1 MRKDLYLMRKFSYET
16 MHSSL
21 ILYKL
26 FTYFKKVEGFVYQ
39 SVDDGGSIIDGF
51 FFICAFLYF

>member
-1 MRKDLYLMRKFSYET
+1 
-16 MHSSL
+16 MHSNL

-39 SVDDGGSIIDGF
+39 SVDDGGNIIDVS
-51 FFICAFLYF
+51 FICVFLYF